1 MRAGT
6 VSCEGEEAGVWLMR
20 LCVCLRA
27 HKKISRFSC
36 DTMGDKQVI
45 NMVMRCKD

>member
-20 LCVCLRA
+20 LCVCLCA
-27 HKKISRFSC
+27 HKKN
-36 DTMGDKQVI
+36 Q
-45 NMVMRCKD
+45 